1 MKHDVLIIATRNQ
14 GKAREFTEMLA
25 PKGITIKTLADFPDV
40 PDIQE
45 TGSSFE
51 ENATIKAKTIADH
64 TQLPVLADDSG
75 LEVAALNGEPGI
87 YSARYAGDHD
97 DAANNA
103 KLLANLKD
111 VPADKRQ
118 ATFHTTLVLLK
129 PDGVKL
135 VVDGEVHGEILTAPR
150 GENGFGYD
158 PLFYIASKGKT
169 MAEMSDHEKNA
180 ISHRGR
186 ATQKMMTQF
195 DQWWEA

>member
-1 MKHDVLIIATRNQ
+1 MKPNTLVIATRNQ
-14 GKAREFTEMLA
+14 GKAREFSEMLA
-25 PKGITIKTLADFPDV
+25 PKGITIKTLADYSDV
-40 PDIQE
+40 GEIAE
-45 TGSSFE
+45 TGATFE
-51 ENATIKAKTIADH
+51 ENATIKAKAIADH

-103 KLLANLKD
+103 KLLNNLKN

-129 PDGVKL
+129 PNGLKL

-158 PLFYIASKGKT
+158 PLFYVPSKGKT
-169 MAEMSDHEKNA
+169 MAEMSDAEKNA

-186 ATQKMMTQF
+186 ATQKMMIQF
-195 DQWWEA
+195 DDWWEK